1 MAKLVYSAI
10 ASLDGYVAD
19 KDGNFDW
26 AAPDEEVH
34 ASVND
39 LERPAGTYLY
49 GRRMYETMLY
59 WETVHTIADQPYF
72 VSDPAEIWQA
82 AEKVVY
88 SKELQAVSSV
98 RTRIERYFAPG
109 VVRQIKDAASRDI
122 TVSGADLAAQAIAA
136 GLVDEL
142 HVLVTPVIMG
152 GGKPFLPS
160 DVRLHLELLNVR
172 RFASGMVYLHYDAAA
187 RASGLG
193 GARTRK
199 AGSALLHDQLLGDL
213 GVGQT
218 PCHGVHQI
226 FVNSSVTLKLW
237 VRPCS
242 RGSAEREGIT
252 GATSKLDPDCFLL
265 QVLVDCPK
273 TVLPP
278 DAGLL
283 DPAEGHARRNDSIG
297 VDPDASSPQPCCHP
311 MGTSNVLS
319 PYGPGEPVWRI
330 VRQLNGLVLVL
341 EAYGGENWTEYFLSI
356 DG

>member
-1 MAKLVYSAI
+1 MAMLIYSAI
-10 ASLDGYVAD
+10 ASADGYVEDA
-19 KDGNFDW
+19 GGSFDW
-26 AAPDEEVH
+26 AAPDEELL
-34 ASVND
+34 SFVND
-39 LERPAGTYLY
+39 LERPIGTYLY

-142 HVLVTPVIMG
+142 HVLVTPVIVG

-199 AGSALLHDQLLGDL
+199 VGSALLHDQLLGDL
-213 GVGQT
+213 SVGQT

-226 FVNSSVTLKLW
+226 FVNSSVTLKLGS
-237 VRPCS
+237 VPVQEDQPSVKGSRVPPVSSTQIAFSSKYSSIALRPFS
-242 RGSAEREGIT
+242 RPMPDCLTPPKGT
-252 GATSKLDPDCFLL
+252 LGAT
-265 QVLVDCPK
+265 
-273 TVLPP
+273 T
-278 DAGLL
+278 
-283 DPAEGHARRNDSIG
+283 R
-297 VDPDASSPQPCCHP
+297 
-311 MGTSNVLS
+311 
-319 PYGPGEPVWRI
+319 
-330 VRQLNGLVLVL
+330 
-341 EAYGGENWTEYFLSI
+341 
-356 DG
+356 